1 VVVVPV
7 ITVQTSYSEELLHR
21 SQGLDALRALGHY
34 KLMRHLEPGS
44 IASSIRSMRLSHE
57 VDRKASLSVDETS
70 DPADQSFLLI
80 VRIRRFVTAR
90 F

>member
-1 VVVVPV
+1 
-7 ITVQTSYSEELLHR
+7 
-21 SQGLDALRALGHY
+21 
-34 KLMRHLEPGS
+34 
-44 IASSIRSMRLSHE
+44 MRLSHE

-70 DPADQSFLLI
+70 DPADQPFLLI